1 MPKTITSQA
10 QPAFICSNSAM
21 LTEELSAKSE
31 FIYAFQS
38 SIQEPCQIKDEALC
52 NNSQQ
57 QFPNISYF
65 MSQRAP
71 S

>member
-1 MPKTITSQA
+1 
-10 QPAFICSNSAM
+10 M
-21 LTEELSAKSE
+21 LTVELSAKSE

-38 SIQEPCQIKDEALC
+38 SIQEPCHIKDEALC